1 MCLRSNLS
9 RQCDYVSMGERVGLY
24 ISTSKTKELRLQGV
38 RNPLFIFLQGYIP
51 SYLNF
56 WLNWSRLPLF
66 LLKSCL
72 PYWTWYSNCLVRKKC
87 VSWLGDSGSGGFW
100 VSLGKNC
107 CKKGAE
113 PKTSQRLLCSFF
125 VFVCNDLLTISIKM
139 EKVHCQSERFASVL
153 WENVWHK
160 PIPVCVTHFALS
172 LQLREQL
179 GNVCR

>member
-125 VFVCNDLLTISIKM
+125 CVCLQWLADY
-139 EKVHCQSERFASVL
+139 
-153 WENVWHK
+153 WHK
-160 PIPVCVTHFALS
+160 NGEGSLSKWKICLSAVRKRVTQTNSGLCHTFRTFTTAQRAAGQCL
-172 LQLREQL
+172 
-179 GNVCR
+179 